1 MDGLLALLGALVT
14 LVLSIAGMNGVNSKG
29 LESLK
34 DGRGETIECRHPI
47 VFVSRR
53 VFCAGITRPFPK
65 PWRYRPKCLLP
76 KDASYPRRA
85 AKTAPPRQR
94 QMDAD
99 IASSSIGTDFDR
111 ECLNDI

>member
-1 MDGLLALLGALVT
+1 MDGLLVLLGALVT
-14 LVLSIAGMNGVNSKG
+14 LVLSIAGMNGVLFEG

-34 DGRGETIECRHPI
+34 DGRAGETIECRHPV

-76 KDASYPRRA
+76 KDASYPWRA
-85 AKTAPPRQR
+85 AKTAPSRQR
-94 QMDAD
+94 QPSAR
-99 IASSSIGTDFDR
+99 SESPSRRRLTRQG
-111 ECLNDI
+111 

>member
-1 MDGLLALLGALVT
+1 MDGLLVLFGALVT
-14 LVLSIAGMNGVNSKG
+14 LVLSIAGMNGVLFER

-34 DGRGETIECRHPI
+34 DGRAGETIECRHPI

-85 AKTAPPRQR
+85 AKTAPSRQR
-94 QMDAD
+94 PLSAR
-99 IASSSIGTDFDR
+99 S
-111 ECLNDI
+111 